1 MVSSCSTAEYAWV
14 IILDATVLTEV
25 RYMIHDMQ
33 LVPETLQYEKNM
45 DLHMSHVVKHTNC
58 RSRQSGSLST

>member
-1 MVSSCSTAEYAWV
+1 
-14 IILDATVLTEV
+14 
-25 RYMIHDMQ
+25 MIHDMQ